1 MTHFVCRM
9 SGRRTGFHFAWTCS
23 VVLAADIRASS
34 GSFFRCPQ
42 KRGRVFAPSKRGSG
56 APYGAGRGPALCEG
70 QATSLAIGRPR
81 LTALHCG
88 VIRWWD
94 PSAPPERHGSLGPD
108 ITRRRDGRL
117 HPGLHCE
124 PGGLLHTSPGSRLAK
139 PARGAPS
146 PSTLSVARP
155 SAPLWMGMIR
165 IYSIGKSLS
174 MNIFIIK
181 KSLKSNKA
189 IFDQGHTA

>member
-1 MTHFVCRM
+1 MHACSWGSFLSLPRRQPDMTHFVCRM

-23 VVLAADIRASS
+23 FVLAADIRASS

-81 LTALHCG
+81 LTALHYG

-94 PSAPPERHGSLGPD
+94 PSAPP
-108 ITRRRDGRL
+108 RRQAVL
-117 HPGLHCE
+117 PAL
-124 PGGLLHTSPGSRLAK
+124 TSPGGATEDSI
-139 PARGAPS
+139 RGSIVSQEAF
-146 PSTLSVARP
+146 STHLPGAGLRSLRAGRRPHPRSVSLGR
-155 SAPLWMGMIR
+155 APLCGWG
-165 IYSIGKSLS
+165 
-174 MNIFIIK
+174 
-181 KSLKSNKA
+181 
-189 IFDQGHTA
+189 